1 MIFGRFLGSQR
12 VPFSTPSLDFQEGR
26 CEPVFTLPPTIDEPV
41 GDQLSA
47 VREPTMRG
55 LEKLSERSR
64 NPEVPVLVD
73 VVDRDM
79 TVRTHAQRNPRSQ
92 YRMIDWLSA
101 IALLVISGAF
111 VFAMERPL
119 F

>member
-1 MIFGRFLGSQR
+1 MILGRLLRSQR
-12 VPFSTPSLDFQEGR
+12 VPLSTPSLDFHEGR
-26 CEPVFTLPPTIDEPV
+26 CEPVFTLPDTVDEPV
-41 GDQLSA
+41 GDQLAA
-47 VREPTMRG
+47 VREPMMRG
-55 LEKLSERSR
+55 LEKLSEPSR

-73 VVDRDM
+73 VVYPDVI
-79 TVRTHAQRNPRSQ
+79 VRTPAQRDPRSQ

-111 VFAMERPL
+111 VFAVDRPL

>member
-1 MIFGRFLGSQR
+1 MILSRVLGSQR
-12 VPFSTPSLDFQEGR
+12 VPFSMRSLDFHESR
-26 CEPVFTLPPTIDEPV
+26 CEPVLTLPSTIDELA
-41 GDQLSA
+41 GGQLPA
-47 VREPTMRG
+47 VREPTMHGSDKR
-55 LEKLSERSR
+55 SEPSV
-64 NPEVPVLVD
+64 NSEVPVLLD
-73 VVDRDM
+73 VVDPDVIER
-79 TVRTHAQRNPRSQ
+79 AQAPRNPRSQ